1 VKWRKKGNK
10 EVGYDHQRLRD
21 SLIRSD
27 EGKRGD
33 WLLQALWLEIGH
45 ERSHWR
51 PSPSNLWKVRERFV
65 VRREEGEAG
74 VIS

>member
-1 VKWRKKGNK
+1 VKWRKKGEK
-10 EVGYDHQRLRD
+10 KDDYEHQRCTG
-21 SLIRSD
+21 SLIGSD
-27 EGKRGD
+27 EGKLGD
-33 WLLQALWLEIGH
+33 WLLQARWWEIRH

-51 PSPSNLWKVRERFV
+51 PSPSNLWNVRERFV